1 MKAVETVY
9 TVVNRQRV
17 MQLLL
22 LAVNGKSVGE
32 NALEK
37 TNMKFKAGSAAAA
50 FEATAI
56 AVFIYFF

>member
-1 MKAVETVY
+1 METVY

-22 LAVNGKSVGE
+22 HAVNGKSVGE
-32 NALEK
+32 NALGK
-37 TNMKFKAGSAAAA
+37 TNMKFKAGSAAAAAAA